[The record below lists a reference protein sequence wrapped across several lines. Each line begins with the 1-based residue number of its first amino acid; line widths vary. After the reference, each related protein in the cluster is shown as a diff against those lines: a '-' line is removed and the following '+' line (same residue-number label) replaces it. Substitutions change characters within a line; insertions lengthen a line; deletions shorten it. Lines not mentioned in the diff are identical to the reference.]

1 MKLGTRLL
9 IFSSIFLILLPWFG
23 FHFIEKIEQS
33 LLQGQEEAQSMA
45 ASAIAT
51 VLRGYTGL
59 FDVDENA
66 LYVYPAENDIVIDGY
81 DEDWVQLEDQF
92 SFHEDVSFSLLLV
105 ANEQYLYAYLKV
117 KDNNIIYRNPRY
129 IPLDSSDHIR
139 LEYIDE
145 NNDRRRLVLLTE
157 GQGNIS
163 AYEVKKNWQTWKNG
177 HQINVVFGNWRETKS
192 GYDVEFRLPRE
203 WLETSRR
210 LSLSIVNVFGE
221 NERNPDSIVSTQ
233 ALKPDLEEAGVLNPL
248 LFQSQEISSVIKN
261 LSESESRICVVDKYR
276 RVRAVIGGLHIQ
288 TSLCQAI
295 DKVSET
301 LVDKVLLGQSNEQ
314 QQATRYVENGETL
327 IVAAFPVYDGD
338 EIIGAVLVSKNS
350 RQILA
355 LQRDTLKD
363 IVLVT
368 LGLFALV
375 FVSLLIFSS
384 WLAFRIN
391 RLKNQTL
398 SVIDDSGRFIK
409 NINLSDTSHRD
420 EIGEL
425 SRSFSSLLD
434 KLNRYTCFLE
444 TVPRMLRHEILN
456 PVNTI
461 SMSLQNLQQ
470 NLSRSKGESAGALQ
484 NIGLA
489 NNAILQLQLIVSS
502 LTEAASIDEAL
513 TQDEV
518 EVFDIAALL
527 SEYVKNSQLKHS
539 KAKLRYHGIDSG
551 VFVLGNDH
559 RIVQLL
565 DKLKDNAL
573 DFALENTEISFQL
586 DINQG
591 HNVFIRVKNEGEAI
605 AQQQLDSLFQGM
617 MSHRPAAGSGK
628 ANTPHLGIGLYVAK
642 QIARYHQGQLQIVNW
657 HSNSGANQGYKQ
669 GVEVILI
676 LPVAG

>member
-51 VLRGYTGL
+51 LLRGYTGL

-66 LYVYPAENDIVIDGY
+66 LYVYPVENNIIIDGY

-92 SFHEDVSFSLLLV
+92 SYHIDDSFSLLLV
-105 ANEQYLYAYLKV
+105 DNAQYLYAYLKV

-139 LEYIDE
+139 LEYLDE
-145 NNDRRRLVLLTE
+145 NNSRRRLVLLTE

-163 AYEVKKNWQTWKNG
+163 VYEVKKNWQTWKNG
-177 HQINVVFGNWRETKS
+177 HHINAVFGNWRETKS
-192 GYDVEFRLPRE
+192 GYDVEFRLPRK
-203 WLETSRR
+203 WLEPNRR

-221 NERNPDSIVSTQ
+221 NERNPDTIVSTH
-233 ALKPDLEEAGVLNPL
+233 ALNPDLIDAGVLNPL

-261 LSESESRICVVDKYR
+261 LNESESRICVIDKYR
-276 RVRAVIGGLHIQ
+276 RVRAVIGGQGIQ
-288 TSLCQAI
+288 ASLCQAI

-301 LVDKVLLGQSNEQ
+301 LVDKVLLGNEQ
-314 QQATRYVENGETL
+314 VTRYEELGETL
-327 IVAAFPVYDGD
+327 IVAAHPVFDGD

-350 RQILA
+350 RQILS

-398 SVIDDSGRFIK
+398 SVIDDSGRFIN
-409 NINLSDTSHRD
+409 NIDLSDTNHRD

-434 KLNRYTCFLE
+434 KLNRYTGFLE
-444 TVPRMLRHEILN
+444 SVPRMLRHEILN

-461 SMSLQNLQQ
+461 SMSLQSLQQ
-470 NLSRSKGESAGALQ
+470 SLSQSKADSVGALQ
-484 NIGLA
+484 NIGMA

-513 TQDEV
+513 TQDELAI
-518 EVFDIAALL
+518 FDIAALL
-527 SEYVKNSQLKHS
+527 SEYVKNSQLKHPE
-539 KAKLRYHGIDSG
+539 AKLRYQGVGSA
-551 VFVLGNDH
+551 VFVLGNDL
-559 RIVQLL
+559 RMVQLL

-573 DFALENTEISFQL
+573 DFALENTEIVFQL

-591 HNVFIRVKNEGEAI
+591 DKVIVRVKNEGEVI
-605 AQQQLDSLFQGM
+605 SQEQLDILFQGM
-617 MSHRPAAGSGK
+617 VSHRSEK
-628 ANTPHLGIGLYVAK
+628 SDTPHLGIGLYVAF
-642 QIARYHQGQLQIVNW
+642 QIAKFHQGLLKI
-657 HSNSGANQGYKQ
+657 ANRRDKQ
-669 GVEVILI
+669 GVEVVLI
-676 LPVAG
+676 LPMVITT

>member
-51 VLRGYTGL
+51 LLRGYTGL

-66 LYVYPAENDIVIDGY
+66 LYVYPVENNIIIDGY

-92 SFHEDVSFSLLLV
+92 SYHIDDSFSLLLV
-105 ANEQYLYAYLKV
+105 DNEQYLYAYLKV

-139 LEYIDE
+139 LEYLDE
-145 NNDRRRLVLLTE
+145 NNNRRRLVLLTE

-163 AYEVKKNWQTWKNG
+163 VYEVKKNWQAWKNG
-177 HQINVVFGNWRETKS
+177 HHINVVFGNWRETKS
-192 GYDVEFRLPRE
+192 GYDVEFRLPRK
-203 WLETSRR
+203 WLEPNRR

-221 NERNPDSIVSTQ
+221 NERNPDTIVSTHT
-233 ALKPDLEEAGVLNPL
+233 LNPDLIEAGVLNPL

-261 LSESESRICVVDKYR
+261 LNESESRICVIDKYR
-276 RVRAVIGGLHIQ
+276 RVRAVIGGQRIQ
-288 TSLCQAI
+288 ASLCQAI

-301 LVDKVLLGQSNEQ
+301 LVDKVLTGTEQ
-314 QQATRYVENGETL
+314 VTRYEELGETL
-327 IVAAFPVYDGD
+327 IVAAHPVFDGD

-350 RQILA
+350 RQILS

-398 SVIDDSGRFIK
+398 SVIDDSGRFIN
-409 NINLSDTSHRD
+409 NINLSDTNHRD

-434 KLNRYTCFLE
+434 KLNRYTGFLE

-461 SMSLQNLQQ
+461 SMSLQSLQQ
-470 NLSRSKGESAGALQ
+470 SLPQSHPVSKADSADALH

-513 TQDEV
+513 TQDELAI
-518 EVFDIAALL
+518 FDIAALL
-527 SEYVKNSQLKHS
+527 SEYVKNSQLKHPE
-539 KAKLRYHGIDSG
+539 AKLRYQGVNSG
-551 VFVLGNDH
+551 VFVLANDL
-559 RIVQLL
+559 RMVQLL

-573 DFALENTEISFQL
+573 DFALENTEIAFQL
-586 DINQG
+586 DIHQG
-591 HNVFIRVKNEGEAI
+591 HEVFIRVKNEGELI
-605 AQQQLDSLFQGM
+605 PQEQLDILFLGM
-617 MSHRPAAGSGK
+617 VSHRSEKSDA
-628 ANTPHLGIGLYVAK
+628 PHLGIGLYVAF
-642 QIARYHQGQLQIVNW
+642 QIAKFQQGLLKI
-657 HSNSGANQGYKQ
+657 ANRRDKQ
-669 GVEVILI
+669 GVEVVII
-676 LPVAG
+676 LPLATPK

>member
-9 IFSSIFLILLPWFG
+9 VFSSIFLILLPWFG

-51 VLRGYTGL
+51 VLTGYTGL

-66 LYVYPAENDIVIDGY
+66 LYVYPVENDIVIDGY

-92 SFHEDVSFSLLLV
+92 SFHADVSFSLLLV

-145 NNDRRRLVLLTE
+145 NNNHHRLVLLTE
-157 GQGNIS
+157 GQGNTS
-163 AYEVKKNWQTWKNG
+163 VYEVKNNWQTWVSG
-177 HQINVVFGNWRETKS
+177 QHINAVYGNWRETKS
-192 GYDVEFRLPRE
+192 GYDVEFRLPRK
-203 WLETSRR
+203 WLEPNRR

-221 NERNPDSIVSTQ
+221 NERNPDTIVSTQ
-233 ALKPDLEEAGVLNPL
+233 ALKTGIVETGVLNPL

-261 LSESESRICVVDKYR
+261 LGESESRICVIDKYR
-276 RVRAVIGGLHIQ
+276 RVRAVIGGQRMQ

-301 LVDKVLLGQSNEQ
+301 LVDNVLSGQIKGQ
-314 QQATRYVENGETL
+314 QQATRYEENGETL

-350 RQILA
+350 SQILS
-355 LQRDTLKD
+355 LQRDTLND

-368 LGLFALV
+368 LGLFVLV

-398 SVIDDSGRFIK
+398 SVIDESGRFIK
-409 NINLSDTSHRD
+409 NINLSDSSHRD

-470 NLSRSKGESAGALQ
+470 SMSESKADSADTTQ

-489 NNAILQLQLIVSS
+489 NNAVLQLQLIVSS
-502 LTEAASIDEAL
+502 LTEAASIDQAL
-513 TQDEV
+513 THDEV
-518 EVFDIAALL
+518 EVFDMAALL
-527 SEYVKNSQLKHS
+527 SEYVNNSQLKHN
-539 KAKLRYHGIDSG
+539 KVILRYHGADSG
-551 VFVLGNDH
+551 IFVLGNDL
-559 RIVQLL
+559 RIVQLM

-573 DFALENTEISFQL
+573 DFALENTEI
-586 DINQG
+586 
-591 HNVFIRVKNEGEAI
+591 V
-605 AQQQLDSLFQGM
+605 
-617 MSHRPAAGSGK
+617 
-628 ANTPHLGIGLYVAK
+628 
-642 QIARYHQGQLQIVNW
+642 
-657 HSNSGANQGYKQ
+657 
-669 GVEVILI
+669 
-676 LPVAG
+676 